1 MNSIEAVFF
10 NIDNVLLD
18 RSETMNRFVSELLMR
33 YMPHIMQNEK
43 AVAEKT
49 EEVKKL
55 DNFGYRLKHDVITDI
70 VNHWEWGTAPG
81 VTELEKYWEDNFPR
95 LACPVKQSELVL
107 NELRKKGI
115 KLGIIS
121 NGRSLI
127 SMRKLKSLGIENYFD
142 VIVISENEGYAFPDK
157 RLAELAS
164 NRINVETSKCLYVG
178 DDYSTNILAAQNA
191 GMNVVIFGNTSAK
204 IPMQISSIN
213 KLKDILNF
221 F

>member
-33 YMPHIMQNEK
+33 YMPHIMQNDDS
-43 AVAEKT
+43 VVEKT
-49 EEVKKL
+49 NEVKRL
-55 DNFGYRLKHDVITDI
+55 DNFGHRLKHDVITDI

-95 LACPVKQSELVL
+95 LACPIKQSELVL

-121 NGRSLI
+121 NGHTLI
-127 SMRKLKSLGIENYFD
+127 SMRKLKSLGITNYFD
-142 VIVISENEGYAFPDK
+142 IIVISENEGYSFPDK
-157 RLAELAS
+157 QLADLAIK
-164 NRINVETSKCLYVG
+164 RIGVEPSKCLYIG
-178 DDYSTNILAAQNA
+178 DDCATNIIGAKEA
-191 GMNVVIFGNTSAK
+191 GMNVVIFGNTSNK
-204 IPMQISSIN
+204 VDTQIISIN
-213 KLKDILNF
+213 KLKDILDLI
-221 F
+221 